1 MGRIPLIIVS
11 NNLINNG
18 IIKYIIKLKTI
29 ENQNILNWFIIFNF
43 NRLASIFLLSKIIF
57 DTNLI
62 K

>member
-1 MGRIPLIIVS
+1 MRRIPIIIVS
-11 NNLINNG
+11 KNLINNG
-18 IIKYIIKLKTI
+18 IIKYIIELKTI
-29 ENQNILNWFIIFNF
+29 ENQNILNWFIMLNF